1 MDHGTSQQQ
10 KVSNLLYPY
19 IWPTSWF
26 QDAEK
31 ALADQT
37 EVLHEWLKAND
48 LPTVL
53 SGLKSH
59 LLST

>member
-1 MDHGTSQQQ
+1 LALTLIF
-10 KVSNLLYPY
+10 LLTAPL
-19 IWPTSWF
+19 

-53 SGLKSH
+53 AGLKSH
-59 LLST
+59 LQST